1 MNLYMCFSHQCINAS
16 QFLSALLDRKQL
28 LSINVVQ
35 KQMEQNL
42 QTDLTDLPLQ
52 SPTVNLVVTGDWQGA
67 GGVGWGGVFQ
77 RRDLYVDWFFFKMV
91 NTKEVVLASIFT
103 GCCSQLDAF

>member
-1 MNLYMCFSHQCINAS
+1 M
-16 QFLSALLDRKQL
+16 LSKSRWNK
-28 LSINVVQ
+28 IF
-35 KQMEQNL
+35 
-42 QTDLTDLPLQ
+42 TDLTDLPLQ